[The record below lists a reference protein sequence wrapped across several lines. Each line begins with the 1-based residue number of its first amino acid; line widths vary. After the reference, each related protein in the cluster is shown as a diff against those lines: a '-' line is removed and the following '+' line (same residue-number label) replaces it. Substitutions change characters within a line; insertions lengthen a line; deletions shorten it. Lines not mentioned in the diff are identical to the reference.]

1 MSQALRAVLRHVY
14 EGLVAVGYGWALMVP
29 PPHEG
34 ERPLPGH
41 PERLVPHVAPDLT
54 EQRLWAQLGWDR

>member
-1 MSQALRAVLRHVY
+1 V
-14 EGLVAVGYGWALMVP
+14 VAVGYGWALMVP